1 MPTRLQLA
9 FTADLHWGARSEG
22 DAATRLLAGFLRQ
35 RPPDVLVLAGDV
47 GAGGHFAACLE
58 LFADLPCRKALVPGN
73 HDVWV
78 TADDPRGDSL
88 TVYREHLP
96 RACAEFGFHYLDAG
110 PLLLPEADLALVG
123 SMNWYDYSWAI
134 DELRR
139 RFPGEAERLRTKR
152 FTRGRHNDANYVRW
166 ALDDVSFTAQ
176 VVATLREQ
184 LRTALDAAS
193 RAVVVTHHPPFYGLT
208 FPRPAPPQHLD
219 GLLWDAFSGNRAMEE
234 LLAEHQD
241 RIAFA
246 FCGHTHRARQND
258 LGAVRGY
265 NVGGDYHFKR
275 LLCVD
280 WPGGQ
285 VEAIDAADFMNAW
298 HDFGNFM
305 VTTPPE
311 HIV

>member
-1 MPTRLQLA
+1 MAARLRLA
-9 FTADLHWGARSEG
+9 VTADLHWGIRPRG
-22 DAATRLLAGFLRQ
+22 DEATRQLVSFLEAD
-35 RPPDVLVLAGDV
+35 PPDVLVIAGDV
-47 GAGGHFAACLE
+47 GAGEDFGPCLE
-58 LFADLPCRKALVPGN
+58 LFARLPGRKALVPGN
-73 HDVWV
+73 HDIWV
-78 TADDPRGDSL
+78 RPDDPRGDSL
-88 TVYREHLP
+88 RVYREHLP
-96 RACAEFGFHYLDAG
+96 ALCHAHGFDYLDER
-110 PLLLPEADLALVG
+110 PLVFLEADLALVG
-123 SMNWYDYSWAI
+123 SINWYDYSWSLDA
-134 DELRR
+134 LRR
-139 RFPGEAERLRTKR
+139 LFPGEEERLHSKR

-208 FPRPAPPQHLD
+208 FPRLAPPQHLD

-285 VEAIDAADFMNAW
+285 VEAHTFGDPDAA
-298 HDFGNFM
+298 G
-305 VTTPPE
+305 
-311 HIV
+311 